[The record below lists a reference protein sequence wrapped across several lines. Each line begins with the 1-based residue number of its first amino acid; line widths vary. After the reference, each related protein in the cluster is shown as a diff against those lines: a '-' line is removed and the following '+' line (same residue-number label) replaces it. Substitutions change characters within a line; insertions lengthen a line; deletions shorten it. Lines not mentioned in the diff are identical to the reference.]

1 MARRKLIKGG
11 AIGFGLS
18 ERCALEQLGRRVLH
32 VVGGFIVGCVR
43 ETEIGGKV
51 DARHARLDETR
62 RMEHAGF
69 VGYAHEDDVA
79 RKQRIGC
86 VRFEHQVVVNAVK
99 RGIHVGDVLSG
110 FGIGSD
116 DSNFELGMAGA
127 NSQHFGSGVTRGPHD
142 SCFNHV
148 LLLCLKCIKNRFR
161 AY

>member
-11 AIGFGLS
+11 AVSFGLP

-32 VVGGFIVGCVR
+32 VVGGLVISRMR
-43 ETEIGGKV
+43 ETEIGGKI

-62 RMEHAGF
+62 RMKHASF

-86 VRFEHQVVVNAVK
+86 VRFEHQVVVNTAK

-110 FGIGSD
+110 FGIGSN
-116 DSNFELGMAGA
+116 DSNFELGMVGT

-148 LLLCLKCIKNRFR
+148 LLL
-161 AY
+161 